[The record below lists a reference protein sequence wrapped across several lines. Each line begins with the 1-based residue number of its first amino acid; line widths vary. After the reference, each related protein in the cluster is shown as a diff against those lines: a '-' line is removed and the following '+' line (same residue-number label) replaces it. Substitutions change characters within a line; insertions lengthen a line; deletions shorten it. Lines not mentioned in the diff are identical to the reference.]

1 MGAVGLWGVVI
12 IVALIVLLYGAKRLP
27 DMARSLGR
35 SSREFKDALAE
46 APEEFRDGMSK
57 DAARE
62 LEPAEQPGSSSN
74 KSSRQSASGV
84 ARVPQPPLSDQSRV
98 RGLRSC
104 IQRWRLGRSPP
115 ANAAHVNTRFNLC
128 RRLTTPGSRA
138 VS

>member
-46 APEEFRDGMSK
+46 TPEEFRDGMSK

-62 LEPAEQPGSSSN
+62 LEPAEQAGGPTARELELEQELEAERERRRRST
-74 KSSRQSASGV
+74 SA
-84 ARVPQPPLSDQSRV
+84 
-98 RGLRSC
+98 
-104 IQRWRLGRSPP
+104 P
-115 ANAAHVNTRFNLC
+115 AE
-128 RRLTTPGSRA
+128 
-138 VS
+138 

>member
-46 APEEFRDGMSK
+46 APEEFREGMSG

-62 LEPAEQPGSSSN
+62 LESAKQSGGPTARELELEQELETERERRRSTEP
-74 KSSRQSASGV
+74 RPSG
-84 ARVPQPPLSDQSRV
+84 
-98 RGLRSC
+98 
-104 IQRWRLGRSPP
+104 
-115 ANAAHVNTRFNLC
+115 
-128 RRLTTPGSRA
+128 
-138 VS
+138 